1 MQKSEIKVA
10 DDELFWVS
18 GFFLFQHV
26 LKISCEMKC

>member
-1 MQKSEIKVA
+1 MQESKMKVG

-26 LKISCEMKC
+26 LKISYEMKS